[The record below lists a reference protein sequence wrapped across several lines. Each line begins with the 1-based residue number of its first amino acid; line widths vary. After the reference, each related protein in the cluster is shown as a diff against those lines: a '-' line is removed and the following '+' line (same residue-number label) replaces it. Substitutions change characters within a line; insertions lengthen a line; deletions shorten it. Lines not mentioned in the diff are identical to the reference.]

1 MCGDEVAAALV
12 LYVSDVSTPLTTSQ
26 VFSIIPCFQVTTHSH
41 LLSQDELSN
50 TLSLDPSHIHVFSL
64 QEFDTEL
71 DFSNKVRYVLSK
83 NHCWA
88 VYYMSLGSTQH
99 NEDSTIVQQ
108 HIYHSSIKVFI
119 CKSQG
124 GSFRSEIAIVVA
136 YRLFRLRF
144 SETCIPSRKVRE
156 GLYT

>member
-71 DFSNKVRYVLSK
+71 DFSNKVRYVLST
-83 NHCWA
+83 NHCRA
-88 VYYMSLGSTQH
+88 VYYVPWIHHQ
-99 NEDSTIVQQ
+99 DSTMGIVPLFNSTFIIPQSKF
-108 HIYHSSIKVFI
+108 SSVNH
-119 CKSQG
+119 
-124 GSFRSEIAIVVA
+124 
-136 YRLFRLRF
+136 
-144 SETCIPSRKVRE
+144 RE
-156 GLYT
+156 GASGVRLQ